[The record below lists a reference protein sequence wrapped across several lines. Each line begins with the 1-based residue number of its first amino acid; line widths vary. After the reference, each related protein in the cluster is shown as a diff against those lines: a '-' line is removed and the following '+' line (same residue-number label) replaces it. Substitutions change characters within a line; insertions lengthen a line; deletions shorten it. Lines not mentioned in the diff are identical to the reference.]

1 NTPRCRITARGADGL
16 GHQMEAK
23 LTCMAVAAALGF
35 EYIHVPL
42 HHLDH
47 KANATEIEEFLNL
60 GAPYEHYSNWRGD
73 DPILKKRDAPN
84 VGRCKEPGWIRRVEL
99 GTETC
104 KADGKTLYWHDNC
117 WDRFY
122 CYGFAESGFLY
133 NLVPQFQRLY
143 FAKPKPEPN
152 WLEGMPGNWGAKVVM
167 HIRGGDGAQISTDFY
182 IRAREDL
189 RKLLG
194 GAGKSPPLFR
204 VQTDANATM
213 LLERVPAL
221 LGPDTI
227 FDDKYS
233 STVTLAFHRMV
244 VADAFVMARSGLS
257 MTAAFIGNQ
266 STVFMPHSC
275 WDRQALPHWTKRSC

>member
-1 NTPRCRITARGADGL
+1 
-16 GHQMEAK
+16 MEAK

-152 WLEGMPGNWGAKVVM
+152 WLEGCDAHPRRRRSADLDRFLHQSQRGPAKTARRSWK
-167 HIRGGDGAQISTDFY
+167 IPSAFSSPDGCQCHHA
-182 IRAREDL
+182 AR
-189 RKLLG
+189 K
-194 GAGKSPPLFR
+194 GAGVAGARHHLRRQVFVNCDAGLPP
-204 VQTDANATM
+204 N
-213 LLERVPAL
+213 
-221 LGPDTI
+221 G
-227 FDDKYS
+227 
-233 STVTLAFHRMV
+233 
-244 VADAFVMARSGLS
+244 G
-257 MTAAFIGNQ
+257 G
-266 STVFMPHSC
+266 
-275 WDRQALPHWTKRSC
+275 